1 MDYIKKNYDE
11 ILGNI
16 KKSVEKSNND
26 FSDITL
32 IAVTKNVEIDKMAYA
47 KELGIK
53 DFGEN
58 KVQEFLRKYDYF
70 GDSVNWHLIGH
81 LQKNKVKY
89 VVGKVEYIH
98 SVDSVELLEEIN
110 KRAKKIG
117 VVQKV
122 LLQVNIANDEKK
134 FGIQR
139 CDVEE
144 FFEVVAKMDN
154 VQFCGFMT
162 IIPFTENSE
171 LRRSYFYELYK
182 TSIDNLATIVHN
194 VDKIKLSMG
203 MTNDYQE
210 AIESN
215 SNMVRIGTG
224 LFGERIYLE
233 E

>member
-1 MDYIKKNYDE
+1 MDYIKKNYEE
-11 ILGNI
+11 ILNNI
-16 KKSVEKSNND
+16 GKSVEKSNND

-32 IAVTKNVEIDKMAYA
+32 IAVTKNVEIDKMDYA
-47 KELGIK
+47 KEIGIK

-58 KVQEFLRKYDYF
+58 KVQEFLRKYEHF
-70 GDSVNWHLIGH
+70 GNTVTWHLIGH

-89 VVGKVEYIH
+89 VVGKADYIH
-98 SVDSVELLEEIN
+98 SVDSKELLEEIN
-110 KRAKKIG
+110 RRAKKLN
-117 VVQKV
+117 VVQKI

-134 FGIQR
+134 FGIQS
-139 CDVEE
+139 DEIGDFVE
-144 FFEVVAKMDN
+144 FVAKMDN
-154 VQFCGFMT
+154 VCFCGFMT

-171 LRRSYFYELYK
+171 LRRSYFHEMYK